1 MKKLGVLGSGSW
13 GTALAVHIAA
23 RGTGGEPGRRL
34 EVVLWA
40 RRAEFAEQIEKERRN
55 EEYLP
60 GVAFP
65 DNLHATH
72 EMARVADADVILV
85 VVPSHGYRE
94 VVQQLFAELKAH
106 PPRDGAGE
114 PKIIVSG
121 TKGIETETLERMS
134 EVTAEEADQAG
145 VPVRFA
151 VLAGPSFAAELARDM
166 PTAAVVATRDE
177 ELGRQL
183 RSWLGSPYFRLYSTA
198 DVAGVE
204 LAGTTKNVI
213 AIASGVVAGLGLGH
227 NTTAALLTRGLHEIT
242 RLAVACGGDPRTLA
256 GLGGMGDLVLT
267 CTGGL
272 SRNRQTGVE
281 LAHGRT
287 LAEISGSTSQV
298 AEGVRNSLAISKLA
312 HRHGVV
318 MPITEEMVR
327 VLYEGKHP
335 RQSIES
341 LMSRSLRAEA
351 EL

>member
-23 RGTGGEPGRRL
+23 RGTGRENGL

-40 RRAEFAEQIEKERRN
+40 RRAEFAALIESERRN

-72 EMARVADADVILV
+72 EMEQVADADVILV

-94 VVQQLFAELKAH
+94 VVRQLFAILPK
-106 PPRDGAGE
+106 GE

-121 TKGIETETLERMS
+121 TKGIETETLARMS
-134 EVTAEEADQAG
+134 EVTAEEAAAAG
-145 VPVRFA
+145 ITVRFA

-166 PTAAVVATRDE
+166 PTAAVVATTDE
-177 ELGRQL
+177 DLGRLL
-183 RSWLGSPYFRLYSTA
+183 RKSLGSPYFRLYSTA
-198 DVAGVE
+198 DVVGVE

-242 RLAVACGGDPRTLA
+242 RLSVACGGDPRTLA

-272 SRNRQTGVE
+272 SRNRQLGVE

-298 AEGVRNSLAISKLA
+298 AEGVRNSLAIANLA
-312 HRHGVV
+312 KKHGVV
-318 MPITEEMVR
+318 MPITQEMVR
-327 VLYEGKHP
+327 VLYEGQHP
-335 RQSIES
+335 RQSIEV
-341 LMSRSLRAEA
+341 LMSRELRAEA

>member
-23 RGTGGEPGRRL
+23 RGIDRDPHLGL

-40 RRAEFAEQIEKERRN
+40 RRAEFAALIERERRN

-72 EMARVADADVILV
+72 EMERVADADVILV

-94 VVQQLFAELKAH
+94 VVRQLFEHLPKY
-106 PPRDGAGE
+106 GE

-121 TKGIETETLERMS
+121 TKGIETETLQRMS
-134 EVTAEEADQAG
+134 EVTADEARQAG
-145 VPVRFA
+145 LAVRFA

-166 PTAAVVATRDE
+166 PTAAVVATADE
-177 ELGRQL
+177 DLGRVL
-183 RSWLGSPYFRLYSTA
+183 RFCLGSPYFRLYSTA
-198 DVAGVE
+198 DVVGVE

-242 RLAVACGGDPRTLA
+242 RLSVACGGDPRTLA

-287 LAEISGSTSQV
+287 LAEISGATSQV
-298 AEGVRNSLAISKLA
+298 AEGVRNSLAIARLA
-312 HRHGVV
+312 ERHGVV
-318 MPITEEMVR
+318 MPITQEMVR

-335 RQSIES
+335 RQSIEA
-341 LMSRSLRAEA
+341 LMSRELRAEA

>member
-1 MKKLGVLGSGSW
+1 MKKLGVLGAGSW

-23 RGTGGEPGRRL
+23 RGIDRDPHVGL
-34 EVVLWA
+34 EVILWA
-40 RRAEFAEQIEKERRN
+40 RRADFAAKIEAERRN

-60 GVAFP
+60 GVDFP
-65 DNLHATH
+65 ANLHATH
-72 EMARVADADVILV
+72 ELYAVADADVILV

-94 VVQQLFAELKAH
+94 VVRQLFEHVPK
-106 PPRDGAGE
+106 GE
-114 PKIIVSG
+114 SRIVVSG
-121 TKGIETETLERMS
+121 TKGIETETLRRMS
-134 EVTAEEADQAG
+134 EVTREEAERAG
-145 VPVRFA
+145 VGVRFA

-166 PTAAVVATRDE
+166 PTAAVVATEDE
-177 ELGRQL
+177 DLGRVL
-183 RSWLGSPYFRLYSTA
+183 RFCLGSPYFRLYSTA
-198 DVAGVE
+198 DVVGVE

-242 RLAVACGGDPRTLA
+242 RLSVACGGDPRTLA

-272 SRNRQTGVE
+272 SRNRQLGVE

-287 LAEISGSTSQV
+287 LAEISGATSQV
-298 AEGVRNSLAISKLA
+298 AEGVRNSLAIARLA
-312 HRHGVV
+312 ERHGVV
-318 MPITEEMVR
+318 MPITQEMVR

-335 RQSIES
+335 KQSIEA
-341 LMSRSLRAEA
+341 LMSRELRAEA

>member
-13 GTALAVHIAA
+13 GTALALHIAA
-23 RGTGGEPGRRL
+23 RGTGAEPDKL

-40 RRAEFAEQIEKERRN
+40 RRPEFAEQLEKERRN
-55 EEYLP
+55 EQYLP
-60 GVAFP
+60 GVSFP
-65 DNLHATH
+65 DNLHVTH
-72 EMARVADADVILV
+72 RMADVADADVILV

-94 VVQQLFAELKAH
+94 VVRQLFAEI
-106 PPRDGAGE
+106 PPGE
-114 PKIIVSG
+114 PKIVVSG
-121 TKGIETETLERMS
+121 TKGIETETLQRMS
-134 EVTAEEADQAG
+134 EVTAEEAQRAG
-145 VPVRFA
+145 VAVRFA

-166 PTAAVVATRDE
+166 PTAAVVATKDE
-177 ELGRQL
+177 DLGRSL
-183 RSWLGSPYFRLYSTA
+183 RSWLGSPYFRLYSTS

-281 LAHGRT
+281 LAQGKT
-287 LAEISGSTSQV
+287 LAEISASTSQV
-298 AEGVRNSLAISKLA
+298 AEGVRNSLAIARLA
-312 HRHGVV
+312 ERHGVV
-318 MPITEEMVR
+318 MPITQEMVR
-327 VLYEGKHP
+327 VLYENKKP

-341 LMSRSLRAEA
+341 LMSRTLRAEA

>member
-23 RGTGGEPGRRL
+23 RGTGRDKQHGL

-40 RRAEFAEQIEKERRN
+40 RRAEFAELIEKERRN

-60 GVAFP
+60 GVPFP

-72 EMARVADADVILV
+72 EMAAVSDADVILV

-94 VVQQLFAELKAH
+94 VVRQLFAQL
-106 PPRDGAGE
+106 PPGP

-121 TKGIETETLERMS
+121 TKGIETETLQRMS
-134 EVTAEEADQAG
+134 EVTREEAERAG
-145 VPVRFA
+145 VAIRFA

-166 PTAAVVATRDE
+166 PTAAVVATADE
-177 ELGRQL
+177 DLGRLL
-183 RSWLGSPYFRLYSTA
+183 REWLGSPYFRLYSTS
-198 DVAGVE
+198 DVVGVE

-242 RLAVACGGDPRTLA
+242 RLSVACGGDPRTLA

-287 LAEISGSTSQV
+287 LAEISGATSQV

-312 HRHGVV
+312 ERHGVV
-318 MPITEEMVR
+318 MPITQEMVR

-341 LMSRSLRAEA
+341 LMTRTLRAEA

>member
-23 RGTGGEPGRRL
+23 RGTSRANADRDTKQGPET
-34 EVVLWA
+34 VLWA
-40 RRAEFAEQIEKERRN
+40 RRADFAELIEKARRN

-60 GVAFP
+60 GVPFP

-72 EMARVADADVILV
+72 EIEAVADADVILV

-94 VVQQLFAELKAH
+94 VVRQLFEKLPADR
-106 PPRDGAGE
+106 P

-121 TKGIETETLERMS
+121 TKGIETETLQRMS
-134 EVTAEEADQAG
+134 EVTQEEAARAG
-145 VPVRFA
+145 KAIRFA

-166 PTAAVVATRDE
+166 PTAAVVATADE
-177 ELGRQL
+177 DLGRLL
-183 RSWLGSPYFRLYSTA
+183 REWLGSPYFRLYSTP
-198 DVAGVE
+198 DVVGVE

-281 LAHGRT
+281 LAQGRT

-312 HRHGVV
+312 ERHGVV
-318 MPITEEMVR
+318 MPITQEMVR
-327 VLYEGKHP
+327 VLYENKHP

-341 LMSRSLRAEA
+341 LMTRTLRAEA